1 MTVHLGIPVP
11 QGVRGTTKQEERA
24 FREAFFVL
32 DRWISL
38 FLGHLLASL
47 ARVTLAR
54 EIDRIDNRRSKG
66 C

>member
-24 FREAFFVL
+24 FREAFLVL

-47 ARVTLAR
+47 AR
-54 EIDRIDNRRSKG
+54 
-66 C
+66 